1 MINFLK
7 GQPSSDLLPVELFAK
22 ATSSA
27 LGEPNVKQD
36 MLQYGDELGTVEF
49 RDNLASFLTKEYS
62 MPVELR
68 HLCPT
73 SGASFGL
80 QHALSLLTRPN
91 SVTKYCYFQEPTY
104 FLAFDIFRDVGYEL
118 DQFVGVPDSDNQ
130 GLDVGYFETM
140 LAKHFPVPPSNDDDD
155 ALIYSAVLYCVPTHA
170 NPTGSILPESQRQRL
185 VQLARKYN
193 VLVVCDDVY
202 DILTFAGQDATKVHI
217 NTDNIQTSSPPPP
230 PPPPKRVVAYDLELD
245 SAHPVVISNGSFS
258 KLLAPGC
265 RVGWLECHE
274 KLIQRLGACGSYI
287 SGGSSSNFMNQVVNQ
302 MLKSTDPELSL
313 HHHVAKVRN
322 TLQERLHKGMWETIQ
337 QDLVPLGCDPGASIP
352 QGGYFLWLK
361 LPLGINCNDV
371 QQVIKTHGF
380 KVSFGNTGLFMVPT
394 SPSDEEPYI
403 RLCFAHY
410 TVDTIQTGIHLL
422 AQAIQL
428 CLDARPSHRVIG

>member
-22 ATSSA
+22 ATASA
-27 LGEPNVKQD
+27 LAEPDAKVD

-62 MPVELR
+62 MAVESR

-118 DQFVGVPDSDNQ
+118 DQFVGVPDTQNQ

-140 LAKHFPVPPSNDDDD
+140 LAKHFPVPPPAPSNDNDS
-155 ALIYSAVLYCVPTHA
+155 LVYSSVLYCVPTYA

-202 DILTFAGQDATKVHI
+202 DILTFAGQGATTNHS
-217 NTDNIQTSSPPPP
+217 NGDHTNQTSSSP

-274 KLIQRLGACGSYI
+274 KLVQRLGA
-287 SGGSSSNFMNQVVNQ
+287 
-302 MLKSTDPELSL
+302 
-313 HHHVAKVRN
+313 
-322 TLQERLHKGMWETIQ
+322 W
-337 QDLVPLGCDPGASIP
+337 
-352 QGGYFLWLK
+352 
-361 LPLGINCNDV
+361 
-371 QQVIKTHGF
+371 
-380 KVSFGNTGLFMVPT
+380 
-394 SPSDEEPYI
+394 
-403 RLCFAHY
+403 
-410 TVDTIQTGIHLL
+410 
-422 AQAIQL
+422 
-428 CLDARPSHRVIG
+428 